1 VRRALLVLVIAFA
14 TLRVDAL
21 SFRRLL
27 IPEDIPADMCTALVQ
42 DRDGFV
48 WMGTQSGLVRFD
60 GQHFRRYPPAPGAS
74 YVRVLLAGRDGRVWA
89 GTFAGGV
96 IEYDPRTE
104 RLTQIRDGLAHT
116 RVEGL
121 AEDGDGNIWIATQE
135 GLDRLDPR
143 TRRITHFRHDPNDPH
158 SLADDRA
165 RGLLVDSRGQLW
177 AGTRG
182 GLQRF
187 RDGKFDPAVP
197 SLRGQFVSRMIE
209 DHRGR
214 LWIGTTETGAWI
226 FDPRTNAA
234 RRIEGLSHFWTY
246 AIAQAGPREI
256 WIATFGAGIDVVDPE
271 TLAVTQR
278 FRSDATLSNTIPGD
292 RIGSMMRD
300 RSGVIWIGTWGQG
313 IARHD
318 PSTRAFH
325 SIRYSPMNPR
335 GLSHPAAVRA
345 MQMRDGTIWA
355 GTNGNGVDVLDAHER
370 RIETLLPGTSVT
382 CLAEGPDGARWVA
395 LLNGDLHRIT
405 PSGSR
410 VFTKNDGLPGGAIRA
425 MTFGPDGELWAGA
438 AEGLARI
445 DARGVAAYR
454 HVREDPRTLSGHA
467 VESIAF
473 DRSGRM
479 WVGTDAGLNLF
490 DPQNGTAIRITEGL
504 PNQWVPDLLVD
515 SRGRLWVGTNGGAC
529 LLESWDGRTARF
541 VRVADRIGRPPAP
554 AESLIEDE
562 QGFVWIG
569 PRLRVDPRNWTS
581 RELGAGDGVEF
592 RTYFIA
598 SRSKMRDGS
607 LLFGAPEGLLVVQP
621 RDIVKWTYEPPVVAT
636 SFRVDGRERAL
647 PRDLRLASGDRGF
660 RLDFAS
666 LDFTAPER
674 NLYRYRLEGY
684 DSEWIAADATRRS
697 LTYTNLRPGEYTLRV
712 QGTNREGTWSRRELR
727 VPIRVLP
734 AFYETWWFRLAAIAL
749 LLLLGYAAY
758 RLRVRALEARGRE
771 LERLVS
777 ERTNELQAAYA
788 RIEEA
793 SLTDPL
799 TGLRNR
805 RFLEQAILADVETA
819 HRKREDLI
827 FLLVDLDHFKS
838 VNDTYGHA
846 AGDAVLVQTAQVLR
860 SVFRASDYIVRWG
873 GEEFLVVARFVHRRA
888 VAELAEKLR
897 AAIEAHPFRLPDGTV
912 FQRTCSIGVAAF
924 PGDLTWEQTVASADV
939 ALYEA
944 KRGGRNRCVA
954 A

>member
-1 VRRALLVLVIAFA
+1 MRRVIVFILLIAA

-42 DRDGFV
+42 DRDGFI

-104 RLTQIRDGLAHT
+104 RFTQYRNGLAHT

-121 AEDGDGNIWIATQE
+121 AEDRDGNIWIATQE
-135 GLDRLDPR
+135 GVDRLDPR
-143 TRRITHFRHDPNDPH
+143 THRVTHFRHDPNTPR

-177 AGTRG
+177 AGTRA

-187 RDGKFDPAVP
+187 RDGGFDPVVP
-197 SLRGQFVSRMIE
+197 SLAGQFVGRMIE
-209 DHRGR
+209 DDRGR
-214 LWIGTTETGAWI
+214 IWIGTTETGAWV
-226 FDPRTNAA
+226 FDPRTNLAQ
-234 RRIEGLSHFWTY
+234 RIEGLSHFWSY
-246 AIAQAGPREI
+246 ALVQASAREI
-256 WIATFGAGIDVVDPE
+256 WIATFGAGIDVVDPA
-271 TLAVTQR
+271 TLRVTNH
-278 FRSDATLSNTIPGD
+278 FESDATLTNTIPGD
-292 RIGSMMRD
+292 RIGSMLRD
-300 RSGVIWIGTWGQG
+300 RSGVMWVGTWGQG

-325 SIRYSPMNPR
+325 SIRYSPTNPR
-335 GLSHPAAVRA
+335 GLSHPAPVRA
-345 MQMRDGTIWA
+345 MQMRDGTIWV
-355 GTNGNGVDVLDAHER
+355 GTNGNGVDVLDANEQR
-370 RIETLLPGTSVT
+370 TRTLLPGTAIT
-382 CLAEGPDGARWVA
+382 CLAESADGARYVA
-395 LLNGDLHRIT
+395 ALNGDLHRFV
-405 PSGSR
+405 GDEHR
-410 VFTKNDGLPGGAIRA
+410 VFTKNDGLAGGAIRA
-425 MTFGPDGELWAGA
+425 LTFGPRGELWAGA
-438 AEGLARI
+438 AEGLTRI
-445 DARGVAAYR
+445 DANGIKTYR

-473 DRSGRM
+473 DHSGRM
-479 WVGTDAGLNLF
+479 WVGTDAGLNVF
-490 DPQNGTAIRITEGL
+490 DAERGIATRITEGL

-515 SRGRLWVGTNGGAC
+515 SRGRLWIGTNGGAC
-529 LLESWDGRTARF
+529 LLESWDGRNARF
-541 VRVADRIGRPPAP
+541 TRVADRIRRPPAP
-554 AESLIEDE
+554 AESLIEDD
-562 QGFVWIG
+562 QGFIWIG
-569 PRLRVDPRNWTS
+569 PRLRVDPNTWNV
-581 RELGAGDGVEF
+581 RELGSGDGVEF

-621 RDIVKWTYEPPVVAT
+621 RALTKWSYDPPIVST

-647 PRDLRLASGDRGF
+647 PQSLELQSSERGF

-666 LDFTAPER
+666 LDFTSPER
-674 NLYRYRLEGY
+674 NLYRYKLDGY
-684 DSEWIAADATRRS
+684 DRDWISADAMRRS
-697 LTYTNLRPGEYTLRV
+697 LTYTNLRPGAYTLHV
-712 QGTNREGTWSRRELR
+712 QGTNRDGAWSRRELR
-727 VPIRVLP
+727 VAIRVLP
-734 AFYETWWFRLAAIAL
+734 AFYETWWFRLL
-749 LLLLGYAAY
+749 LVGIVFVLGYATY
-758 RLRVRALEARGRE
+758 RLRVRALEMRGRE
-771 LERLVS
+771 LERLVR
-777 ERTNELQAAYA
+777 ERTNELQDAYA

-805 RFLEQAILADVETA
+805 RFLEQAIRPDVELA
-819 HRKREDLI
+819 MRKGEDLV

-860 SVFRASDYIVRWG
+860 DAFRASDYIVRWG
-873 GEEFLVVARFVHRRA
+873 GEEFLVVARFVDRSNA
-888 VAELAEKLR
+888 PELAEKLR
-897 AAIEAHPFRLPDGTV
+897 ASIEAHAFVLPDGV
-912 FQRTCSIGVAAF
+912 ALRRTCSIGVSAF
-924 PGDLTWEQTVASADV
+924 PGHATWEQTVGHADA

-944 KRGGRNRCVA
+944 KRAGRNRYVA